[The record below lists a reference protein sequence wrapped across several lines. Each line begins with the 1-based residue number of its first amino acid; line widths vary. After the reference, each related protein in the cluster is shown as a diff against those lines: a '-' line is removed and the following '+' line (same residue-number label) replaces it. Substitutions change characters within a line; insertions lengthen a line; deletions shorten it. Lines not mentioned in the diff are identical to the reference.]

1 MHKVEKET
9 TLFEELATWQSSLS
23 RSRLKQFLQHRR
35 VLVNGRP
42 VTQYNHPLHEGDVIE
57 LGQSDKG
64 RGDANSRYLKI
75 LYEDRF
81 LVVINKNEGILSMA
95 TSHHAFC
102 VKTVL
107 DNYFERTHQR
117 CHVHLV
123 HRLDRDT
130 SGLMIFAKSRDVQMR
145 FEADWKGIV
154 YDRRYVAVAE
164 GVMQTSDGT
173 VSNWLKDNKQYFTYS
188 SPVDNGGKFAVT
200 HYRVLE
206 RGRNN
211 TLVELKLDTGRKNQI
226 RVHLSDL
233 GHPVLGD
240 RKYGIVPDI
249 VDSRMHSGGAP
260 ASSGLA
266 TAKRLCLHAYRLHFT
281 HPVTGEQMQFDTPV
295 PNYFLNLL

>member
-9 TLFEELATWQSSLS
+9 TLFEELMQWQTSMS
-23 RSRLKQFLQHRR
+23 RTKLKQCLQHRR
-35 VLVNGRP
+35 VLVNGRA
-42 VTQYNHPLHEGDVIE
+42 VTQFNHPLHVGDVIAI
-57 LGQSDKG
+57 GQSDHG

-75 LYEDRF
+75 LYEDRY

-102 VKTVL
+102 VKRVL
-107 DNYFERTHQR
+107 DGYFDRTHQKCR
-117 CHVHLV
+117 AHLV

-164 GVMQTSDGT
+164 GVMPTDEGT

-206 RGRNN
+206 RGQNN

-240 RKYGIVPDI
+240 PKYGAVADI
-249 VDSRMHSGGAP
+249 VDTPMRGNADVAP
-260 ASSGLA
+260 SSHPA
-266 TAKRLCLHAYRLHFT
+266 AKRLCLHAYRLHFT
-281 HPVTGEQMQFDTPV
+281 HPVTGETMQFDTPV
-295 PNYFLNLL
+295 PNYFLSLL